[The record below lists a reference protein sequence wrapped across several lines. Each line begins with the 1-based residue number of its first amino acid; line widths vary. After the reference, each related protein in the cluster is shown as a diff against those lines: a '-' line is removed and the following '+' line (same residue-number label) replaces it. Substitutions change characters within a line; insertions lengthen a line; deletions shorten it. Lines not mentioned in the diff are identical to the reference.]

1 MSSQSIIK
9 LKQNTSVSNHVRFK
23 TTVGWFEIQNFKLIY
38 KIPTQKQ
45 NSNMKLHGLKHANL
59 LRNIEMWHLNQN
71 ARFQFNTLYL
81 LFETSSL
88 FDILRKSTG
97 RKVCISK

>member
-45 NSNMKLHGLKHANL
+45 NSNMKLHVLNNTPTYYATLKCGTSIRMQDFNL
-59 LRNIEMWHLNQN
+59 IHCICFSKHR
-71 ARFQFNTLYL
+71 LYL
-81 LFETSSL
+81 
-88 FDILRKSTG
+88 
-97 RKVCISK
+97 IS